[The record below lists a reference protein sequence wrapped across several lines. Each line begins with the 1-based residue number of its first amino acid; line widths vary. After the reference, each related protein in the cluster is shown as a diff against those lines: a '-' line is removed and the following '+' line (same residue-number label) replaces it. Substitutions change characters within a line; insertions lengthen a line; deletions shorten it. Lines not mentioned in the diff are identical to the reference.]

1 MRILLI
7 IFLYMAIASTANAD
21 LTQLETLKVGDMRKL
36 KFQKIGTS
44 VPISP
49 FLDANGGSISLTNL
63 SDKFILINFWATWC
77 APCRKEMPQLS
88 KLQLQMGGKDFE
100 VLTIAT
106 GRNLPL
112 YRDPKQELARNMGVL
127 GLPTSIIIDRNGYE
141 IARLLG
147 DADWHSDS
155 AIEIIKYLILN

>member
-1 MRILLI
+1 MNKPLLLI
-7 IFLYMAIASTANAD
+7 IAIFVSFIYPQSGIT
-21 LTQLETLKVGDMRKL
+21 ELKLIKMNGKKIKL
-36 KFQKIGTS
+36 NSYLKDGP
-44 VPISP
+44 V
-49 FLDANGGSISLTNL
+49 
-63 SDKFILINFWATWC
+63 LINFWATWC

-106 GRNLPL
+106 GRNDPNQMALFFEEIGVQNLPL

-147 DADWHSDS
+147 DADWYSDS

>member
-1 MRILLI
+1 
-7 IFLYMAIASTANAD
+7 
-21 LTQLETLKVGDMRKL
+21 
-36 KFQKIGTS
+36 
-44 VPISP
+44 
-49 FLDANGGSISLTNL
+49 
-63 SDKFILINFWATWC
+63 
-77 APCRKEMPQLS
+77 
-88 KLQLQMGGKDFE
+88 MGGKDFE

-106 GRNLPL
+106 GRNDPNQMAFFFEEIGVQNLPL